1 MRVALRR
8 EKDQAGIKDPVIVHP
23 YVLHKAIPKFWFRS
37 VRFIDTSSRGTAAA
51 VCCLG
56 EQCDTRRDMYLGE
69 HRGILCHDHITADT
83 LQVCIYNTI
92 YIVPKVD
99 YINIQCA

>member
-1 MRVALRR
+1 
-8 EKDQAGIKDPVIVHP
+8 
-23 YVLHKAIPKFWFRS
+23 
-37 VRFIDTSSRGTAAA
+37 
-51 VCCLG
+51 
-56 EQCDTRRDMYLGE
+56 MYLGE
-69 HRGILCHDHITADT
+69 HRGTLCDDHITADT